1 MTAIRRAIRAPNK
14 AARRNISENA
24 QLWTLA
30 LPAVIQLFVFSY
42 LPIFGVVLAFK
53 KFNVTKG
60 IMGSAWVGLENFR
73 FYFTSLDASRTLRNT
88 LTMNALFI
96 AIGTVCSIALALAL
110 FEAPKR
116 GHVKFFQTVFVL
128 PHLVSWVVVSY
139 IAYTLLQ
146 PTSGL
151 INGMIKRLG
160 GTAIQW
166 YTQPKYWPAILVCFS
181 VWKGVGMS
189 SLYYYGSL
197 MGVDE
202 EIFEAARLDGAGR
215 LQIAWHVSLPFL
227 VPTITVLTI
236 LSIGGIF
243 RADFGLFYNVTM
255 NNGMLYP
262 TTDVI
267 DTYIYRALMKVGN
280 IGMSSAVGLFQSL
293 VGMALVLA
301 TNAIVRRIDAD
312 RALI

>member
-1 MTAIRRAIRAPNK
+1 MLRTRSNATKP
-14 AARRNISENA
+14 RNANRGLLSENL

-30 LPAVIQLFVFSY
+30 LPAVLQLFVFAY
-42 LPIFGVVLAFK
+42 LPIFGIVLAFK
-53 KFNVTKG
+53 KFNVQQG
-60 IMGSAWVGLENFR
+60 ILRSPWVGFENFK
-73 FYFTSLDASRTLRNT
+73 FYFTSLDAVRTLRNT

-96 AIGTVCSIALALAL
+96 VIGTVCAIALALAL
-110 FEAPKR
+110 FEVPKR
-116 GHVKFFQTVFVL
+116 GHVKFFQTMFVL
-128 PHLVSWVVVSY
+128 PHLVSWVVVGY

-160 GTAIQW
+160 GKGIQW
-166 YTQPKYWPAILVCFS
+166 YTQPQYWPAILVFFS
-181 VWKGVGMS
+181 VWKGVGMT

-197 MGVDE
+197 MGIDE
-202 EIFEAARLDGAGR
+202 EIFEAAKLDGAGR
-215 LQIAWHVSLPFL
+215 LQIAWYVSLPFL
-227 VPTITVLTI
+227 IPTITILTI

-255 NNGMLYP
+255 NNGMLYS

-280 IGMSSAVGLFQSL
+280 IGMSSAVGLFQSF
-293 VGMALVLA
+293 VGMVLVLI
-301 TNAIVRRIDAD
+301 TNAVVRRIDAE